1 MYGDHISVLDA
12 EVVANNTVDAGASI
26 IEVIISE
33 DDKNGVLA
41 LLSLDQ
47 DGVATEELEILHGL
61 VGEGND
67 RVVIV
72 DGIGDPGTLLALLDS
87 FGKVQIV
94 HQRVWLLLLLE
105 NGGCGLV
112 NLRVLLVSL
121 CHLDSPC

>member
-1 MYGDHISVLDA
+1 MLDTK
-12 EVVANNTVDAGASI
+12 VVANNTVDASATIVELI
-26 IEVIISE
+26 IGE
-33 DDKNGVLA
+33 DDKDGILA

-87 FGKVQIV
+87 YEEFQIV

-112 NLRVLLVSL
+112 NLRVLSVSL

>member
-26 IEVIISE
+26 IEVIIGE
-33 DDKNGVLA
+33 DDKDGILA

-112 NLRVLLVSL
+112 NLRVLLVPL